1 MDRSESPILPIAC
14 VERLIRQNANAKRVS
29 NAATKVLAEA
39 LEEYGTKVALEAVR
53 LAKYAGRKTVK
64 EEDIKLAVK

>member
-1 MDRSESPILPIAC
+1 MSKSNSLILPIAC
-14 VERLIRQNANAKRVS
+14 VERLIKQNANAERVS
-29 NAATKVLAEA
+29 KAAAKALGQA
-39 LEEYGTKVALEAVR
+39 LEEYGTQVALEAVR